1 MAFSSGLNTGPMDL
15 LTFISDPE
23 RKRRLAALTG
33 SSEGYLWQC
42 ATGWRNKKPSP
53 VLARKIQL
61 ASVEIG
67 VALGCEPLAL
77 AAIRPDIW
85 PAETA

>member
-1 MAFSSGLNTGPMDL
+1 MFSCGLNTSPMDL

-42 ATGWRNKKPSP
+42 ATKWRGKKPSP
-53 VLARKIQL
+53 ALARKIHE
-61 ASVEIG
+61 ASVDIAG
-67 VALGCEPLAL
+67 SLGGEPLAL
-77 AAIRPDIW
+77 GAIRPDIW
-85 PAETA
+85 PTEAA

>member
-1 MAFSSGLNTGPMDL
+1 MDL
-15 LTFISDPE
+15 LTFISDSE

-42 ATGWRNKKPSP
+42 ATGWRNKKPSHT
-53 VLARKIQL
+53 LARKIHL
-61 ASVEIG
+61 ASIEISRS
-67 VALGCEPLAL
+67 LECEPLSL

-85 PAETA
+85 SAETK